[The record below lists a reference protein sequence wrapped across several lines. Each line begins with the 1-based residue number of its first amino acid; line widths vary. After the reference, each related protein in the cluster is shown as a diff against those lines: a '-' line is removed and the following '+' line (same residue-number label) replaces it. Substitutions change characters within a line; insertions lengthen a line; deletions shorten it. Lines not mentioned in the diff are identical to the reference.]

1 MPKLEAFGQA
11 ILAEVVQGVTVLK
24 ADLGIGVHANV
35 PTDWALM
42 KGDDSDDVELGFL
55 QLSGD
60 GGKLRTSIV
69 TIIGQWDI
77 QVAEEK
83 EQKKKYV

>member
-1 MPKLEAFGQA
+1 M
-11 ILAEVVQGVTVLK
+11 
-24 ADLGIGVHANV
+24 HANV
-35 PTDWALM
+35 LTDWASM
-42 KGDDSDDVELGFL
+42 KDDDSDDVELGFL

-60 GGKLRTSIV
+60 GDKLQTSIV

-77 QVAEEK
+77 QAAEGQ